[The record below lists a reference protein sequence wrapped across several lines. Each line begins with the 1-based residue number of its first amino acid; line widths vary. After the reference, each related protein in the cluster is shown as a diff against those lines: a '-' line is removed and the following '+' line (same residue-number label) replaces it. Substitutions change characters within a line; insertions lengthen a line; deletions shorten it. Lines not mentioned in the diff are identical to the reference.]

1 MIQPL
6 WKKVAVSQKSKQV
19 STLQLSNSTPKDYPR
34 EIKRN
39 VYKNNHMAMF
49 IAALLIILPNW
60 TQPRCP
66 LPRKDNQIV
75 AYSYNKIVFSN
86 TKEYTTIRGIS
97 KHYVNQK
104 KGDMKE
110 YILYNSFI

>member
-1 MIQPL
+1 M
-6 WKKVAVSQKSKQV
+6 AVSQKGKQV

-60 TQPRCP
+60 THP
-66 LPRKDNQIV
+66 D
-75 AYSYNKIVFSN
+75 A
-86 TKEYTTIRGIS
+86 
-97 KHYVNQK
+97 HYPERIIK
-104 KGDMKE
+104 
-110 YILYNSFI
+110 L